1 MKAGHGMLLGSI
13 LGAGVLFL
21 SGCALLQVPATVLQG
36 TFSLMGKLVDLAGKL
51 PKPPPGVFF

>member
-1 MKAGHGMLLGSI
+1 MNTKRGLLAGM
-13 LGAGVLFL
+13 VLAAVFFL

-36 TFSLMGKLVDLAGKL
+36 TFSLMGRLVDLAGKL